1 MHKPPREPPE
11 AIERHETIR
20 HYIIA
25 LLQSYTVSAKEISG
39 YLRITEK
46 DVYDHLEHI
55 RKTMNKGDF
64 HLVVNPAK
72 CEKCGFIFRKRGRLS
87 RPGKCPI
94 CHSNLIIPPLFSVVK
109 YS

>member
-1 MHKPPREPPE
+1 MRKPPREPPE
-11 AIERHETIR
+11 PVERYETIR
-20 HYIIA
+20 KYIVA
-25 LLQSYTVSAKEISG
+25 LLQDYAITAKELSG
-39 YLRITEK
+39 YLRIPEK

-55 RKTMNKGDF
+55 RKTMNKGGY
-64 HLVVNPAK
+64 HLVVNPAL

-94 CHSNLIIPPLFSVVK
+94 CHSSMIVPPFFSVLK